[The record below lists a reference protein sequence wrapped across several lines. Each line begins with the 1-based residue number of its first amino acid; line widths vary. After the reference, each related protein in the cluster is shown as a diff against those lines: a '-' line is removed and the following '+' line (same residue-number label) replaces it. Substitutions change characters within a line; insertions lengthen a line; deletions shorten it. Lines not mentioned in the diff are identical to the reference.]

1 MKNIQSFNEHQENL
15 NISNVSESKLINFKG
30 IYLTEEGKKDIE
42 DRIAELEILS
52 ERNAKVGQYDSE
64 GQVADEL
71 KEILSSATILPVKE
85 SWDTVEFSYDSPLE
99 DLEETYPNG
108 VIIQPKQ

>member
-1 MKNIQSFNEHQENL
+1 MKG
-15 NISNVSESKLINFKG
+15 V
-30 IYLTEEGKKDIE
+30 YLTEEGKKNIE
-42 DRIAELEILS
+42 AKISELEQSSPIDTF
-52 ERNAKVGQYDSE
+52 EDYTNFGRKQ
-64 GQVADEL
+64 QL
-71 KEILSSATILPVKE
+71 KELLTSATILSVKE

>member
-1 MKNIQSFNEHQENL
+1 M
-15 NISNVSESKLINFKG
+15 KG
-30 IYLTEEGKKDIE
+30 IYLTEEGKKAIE
-42 DRIAELEILS
+42 NRIDDLIKESNLGKTVPTVNSQMAISLIKFKE
-52 ERNAKVGQYDSE
+52 
-64 GQVADEL
+64 
-71 KEILSSATILPVKE
+71 EILSSATILPVKE

>member
-1 MKNIQSFNEHQENL
+1 M
-15 NISNVSESKLINFKG
+15 KG
-30 IYLTEEGKKDIE
+30 IYLTEEGKKVIE
-42 DRIAELEILS
+42 DKIAELQEHLS
-52 ERNAKVGQYDSE
+52 TKQNDFTNHKHLCGFLDGQIDL
-64 GQVADEL
+64 L

-108 VIIQPKQ
+108 VVIQPKQ